1 MSCPAYCDIRESLQ
15 RYPDS
20 KLGFVVYRCTYDS
33 DSDWEK
39 LVTYLTTSVRSR
51 LEEEE
56 LGDVADRLD
65 WNVQQ
70 DPASLDGASFGTVR
84 K

>member
-1 MSCPAYCDIRESLQ
+1 MSCPAYAEIGKTLQ

-20 KLGFVVYRCTYDS
+20 KLGFIVYRCTYES

-39 LVTYLTTSVRSR
+39 FMTYLTISVRTQ

-56 LGDVADRLD
+56 LGDVADRLS

-70 DPASLDGASFGTVR
+70 DPALLDGGSFETVR
-84 K
+84 E

>member
-1 MSCPAYCDIRESLQ
+1 M
-15 RYPDS
+15 
-20 KLGFVVYRCTYDS
+20 
-33 DSDWEK
+33 
-39 LVTYLTTSVRSR
+39 TYLTASVRTQ

-70 DPASLDGASFGTVR
+70 DAASLDGASFETVR
-84 K
+84 R